1 MSWTGGGTTEYDL
14 MVWRHSCF
22 SLSRSSGKFKLF
34 ENGQKV
40 AEKVSVSIKESLE
53 KLSRKPS
60 LFTLGCYYRNSGY
73 QFMSM
78 YGSVTDA
85 QMFSRE
91 LTDKE
96 MTDVT
101 SCKSFL
107 NGDIIQWDRE
117 SWQLK
122 SPFQTSKEEVLDLE
136 KDVCKS
142 YDHGFLMVPHKQ
154 SFTESLH
161 VCETLSGSLLT

>member
-1 MSWTGGGTTEYDL
+1 
-14 MVWRHSCF
+14 
-22 SLSRSSGKFKLF
+22 
-34 ENGQKV
+34 
-40 AEKVSVSIKESLE
+40 
-53 KLSRKPS
+53 
-60 LFTLGCYYRNSGY
+60 
-73 QFMSM
+73 
-78 YGSVTDA
+78 
-85 QMFSRE
+85 
-91 LTDKE
+91 
-96 MTDVT
+96 MTDY
-101 SCKSFL
+101 SPLRSFL

-161 VCETLSGSLLT
+161 VCKTLSGSLLTYTNKTTFDELIYYLSFSMNMKSQGCVEQSDDSTKISVWGGGNDGIQEGLWETWNTREEIKVSINKNIIIFG